1 MAPDIYQLLLDIS
14 LNYYC
19 VTCGALWPPL
29 CQCMVTLYWHS
40 DVLLHAFC
48 NLLLS
53 VHTIGCIQA
62 ASSLNTYVTYHQ
74 IVFYDSCSRNRRDP
88 EIGHCMLSKWHMH
101 MQRWLGCHATS
112 PTTQSC
118 LPTTRLFEQAS
129 SWTVEQQLGV
139 HDFKNKNKC
148 LWIRHFFFWGMS
160 FVLNLTNTLSNTTA
174 VHFLIYMSHLNIV
187 IRQALL
193 PLKKMIIDTR
203 DQLHMGPSWGCQMY
217 ENDIFIYGYVNSFC
231 QVCHL

>member
-1 MAPDIYQLLLDIS
+1 MRAQMAPDIYQLLLDIS

-40 DVLLHAFC
+40 DVLLPAFC

-112 PTTQSC
+112 PTTHN
-118 LPTTRLFEQAS
+118 LPHHTILPPYYS
-129 SWTVEQQLGV
+129 LIWTSIIM
-139 HDFKNKNKC
+139 DS
-148 LWIRHFFFWGMS
+148 R
-160 FVLNLTNTLSNTTA
+160 TA
-174 VHFLIYMSHLNIV
+174 ARGAWF
-187 IRQALL
+187 Q
-193 PLKKMIIDTR
+193 K
-203 DQLHMGPSWGCQMY
+203 Q
-217 ENDIFIYGYVNSFC
+217 E
-231 QVCHL
+231 